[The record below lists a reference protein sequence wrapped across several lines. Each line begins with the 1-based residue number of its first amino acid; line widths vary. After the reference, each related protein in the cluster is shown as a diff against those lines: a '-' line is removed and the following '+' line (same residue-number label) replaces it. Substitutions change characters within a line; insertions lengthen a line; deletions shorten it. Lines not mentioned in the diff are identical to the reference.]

1 MTNDQ
6 KFNHRPFPENI
17 MKTHIHPLGALTF
30 VIRHSTF
37 LLGLLLL
44 LPTWAVAQTV
54 TSAVP
59 GTISYQ
65 GRVLNSSGGLVGGA
79 GTPVNR
85 TVIFR
90 IWDHPSNTL
99 AGNLLYSEQQTVT
112 IAEGEFSVLVGQGT
126 GTSIETFGYS
136 ETNKGPSG
144 APAVSLPN
152 VFNGATR
159 YLGVTVAAGASI
171 QPTDNEITPRQQIV
185 GSAFAFRARF
195 AESIGSNGVSAIT
208 AVDGGNVGVGTSAPP
223 ALFTIAGSNN
233 SPTTNTPQLVIT
245 DPADLNERLLIGM
258 DRTGNGSG
266 IIQAT
271 KVGNGPQNLLL
282 NPSGGFVGIGSTTA
296 PTAALDV
303 AGGIK
308 ATGAGGHTF
317 NTGDLDGGLFSP
329 ADGVVTLRTNGT
341 ERLRVNA
348 SGNLGIG
355 TTIINHRLQVSGNV
369 MLGTGA
375 PDATFT
381 SIGDTLYLGQPR
393 KFLSTSLATA
403 VGGST
408 DWLNLMCHNGSA
420 GILFGGATSDA
431 TPHSNPDVYMTI
443 KPSGNVG
450 IGTTSPVYKLQV
462 NGGNVVASGAAASD
476 SFGFVGVTNT
486 GVERF
491 SIGFAGG
498 SGSWSTDAA
507 TGDAIVRG
515 SNGKLLLQ
523 SGSGA
528 SAICINTSNNV
539 GIGTTSPQRNLQIGS
554 FTGGD
559 KYIRLASQGGNIA
572 RSGLELFHFNSST
585 GFSIVSDERSA
596 GPQGLHFINHG
607 GAGGTRMFI
616 DYYNGRVGV
625 GTTAPQCPL
634 DVRGGTDVVLNGNYT
649 SIKSEWYVQAF
660 GYGTMSDQRIKQII
674 DRSNSAS
681 DLDTVMKLQ
690 VTDYQMK
697 AQVMKGNPVHKG
709 LIAQEVE
716 KVIPEAVLKS
726 EAYVPEIFE
735 LAQQAEYDSDSRSL
749 KVTMGKPH
757 ELAVGDM
764 VMITS
769 KDTKTD
775 QSHYLKVTQVTDAK
789 AFVVGDVVAE
799 IKKVFV
805 FGKQVKDFRSVDYN
819 RVYTTGIGAIQQLK
833 KEKDA
838 EVKSLKEEN
847 EALKT
852 RIKAMEASA
861 KEREEADKAIVTKLA
876 ALEKLIKDNAKA
888 AAQPVSLKRSAG
900 GAE

>member
-1 MTNDQ
+1 MRNDQ
-6 KFNHRPFPENI
+6 TLHPGPFPKII
-17 MKTHIHPLGALTF
+17 MNTHTPNPGPMAS
-30 VIRHSTF
+30 VIRHSS
-37 LLGLLLL
+37 LVIGLLLL
-44 LPTWAVAQTV
+44 LPVWTQAQT

-65 GRVLNSSGGLVGGA
+65 GRVLNASGTPVGT

-90 IWDHPSNTL
+90 VWDHPSNTNQ
-99 AGNLLYSEQQTVT
+99 ANLLYSEQQTVT

-126 GTSIETFGYS
+126 GTSIQTFGYS
-136 ETNKGPSG
+136 ETAKGPPG
-144 APAVSLPN
+144 VSLPN
-152 VFNGATR
+152 VFNGPTR

-171 QPTDNEITPRQQIV
+171 QLTDNEITPRQQIV
-185 GSAFAFRARF
+185 SGAFAFRARF
-195 AESIGSNGVSAIT
+195 AEIVGSNGVAAIT
-208 AVDGGNVGVGTSAPP
+208 TVDGGNVGVGTSAPP
-223 ALFTIAGSNN
+223 ALFTISGSNN
-233 SPTTNTPQLVIT
+233 SSTTNTPQLVVT
-245 DPADLNERLLIGM
+245 DPADLSERLLIGM
-258 DRTGNGSG
+258 NSTGNGSG
-266 IIQAT
+266 VIQAT
-271 KVGNGPQNLLL
+271 KVGTGAQNLLL
-282 NPSGGFVGIGSTTA
+282 NPSGGNVGIGSTTA

-308 ATGAGGHTF
+308 ASGTSGFTF
-317 NTGDLDGGLFSP
+317 NTGDADGGLFSP

-341 ERLRVNA
+341 ERLRANA

-355 TTIINHRLQVSGNV
+355 TTTINHRLQVSGNV

-375 PDATFT
+375 PDVTFT

-393 KFLSTSLATA
+393 KFLSTTLGTS

-408 DWLNLMCHNGSA
+408 DWLNLMCHSGSA
-420 GILFGGATSDA
+420 GIILGGATTDA
-431 TPHSNPDVYMTI
+431 TPHSNPAVYMVI
-443 KPSGNVG
+443 KPSG
-450 IGTTSPVYKLQV
+450 
-462 NGGNVVASGAAASD
+462 D
-476 SFGFVGVTNT
+476 
-486 GVERF
+486 
-491 SIGFAGG
+491 
-498 SGSWSTDAA
+498 
-507 TGDAIVRG
+507 
-515 SNGKLLLQ
+515 
-523 SGSGA
+523 
-528 SAICINTSNNV
+528 V

-559 KYIRLASQGGNIA
+559 KYIRLASEGGNIA

-616 DYYNGRVGV
+616 GYYNGRVGV

-660 GYGTMSDQRIKQII
+660 GYGTMSDQRIKQIV

-697 AQVMKGNPVHKG
+697 AQVMKGNPVQKG

-735 LAQQAEYDSDSRSL
+735 LAQQAEYDSASKSL

-769 KDTKTD
+769 KDAETD
-775 QSHYLKVTQVTDAK
+775 ASHYLKVTQVTDAK
-789 AFVVGDVVAE
+789 AFVVGDVAAE

-838 EVKSLKEEN
+838 EVKLLRDEN
-847 EALKT
+847 EALKA
-852 RIKAMEASA
+852 RVEALEASA
-861 KEREEADKAIVTKLA
+861 REREEADKAVVTKLA
-876 ALEKLIKDNAKA
+876 ALEKLIKDNAKP